1 MRSVETDKIFLV
13 RVVST
18 LMYHSHIFLVVIL
31 RCCELISGP
40 GGTKGGFQ
48 PECSICDMTFAS
60 LEAFSRH
67 CNEKHIFKCYRCGEK
82 WSSKDLLQKHFHDE
96 HKDEKEDC
104 QLCDETVR
112 TLEWK

>member
-1 MRSVETDKIFLV
+1 MKKS
-13 RVVST
+13 
-18 LMYHSHIFLVVIL
+18 
-31 RCCELISGP
+31 
-40 GGTKGGFQ
+40 GFQ

-96 HKDEKEDC
+96 HKDEKEEC
-104 QLCDETVR
+104 QMCDETVR
-112 TLEWK
+112 AFPFLAHLCICTVGSYASLCIRPSVCPDSTQIQTRE